1 MTMSPGTRALPALAV
16 AILLFAALTVGCKDD
31 ATNPG
36 GVPPST
42 DTKPAPPSPTANKS
56 GMRFVTVNAATAA
69 KGQASYAGCAGCHGA
84 KAEGKT
90 GLAPRLASESFL
102 AAASD
107 EFLINTIK
115 NGRAGTTMI
124 PWKNTFKDDEI
135 ENIVAWLRHTTPSEP
150 AELNNA
156 PLKGSAENGEK
167 LYREIC
173 SACHGRSGAGF
184 QETANGTGIGRKG
197 FLDGASNGF
206 IRYIAKNGKSQTAMR
221 PFDLKAKTAV
231 ANLSDQEIDDVVAH
245 LRKSAW

>member
-1 MTMSPGTRALPALAV
+1 MMSSGNRALTGLAIIAILAAALA
-16 AILLFAALTVGCKDD
+16 VGCKDD
-31 ATNPG
+31 AKKPG
-36 GVPPST
+36 GTPPPT
-42 DTKPAPPSPTANKS
+42 GTKPTPPTPDAKKG
-56 GMRFVTVNAATAA
+56 GMRFVTVNAANAA

-90 GLAPRLASESFL
+90 GIAPRLASKSFL

-107 EFLINTIK
+107 EFLIDTIK

-124 PWKNTFKDDEI
+124 PWKNSFKDEEI
-135 ENIVAWLRHTTPSEP
+135 QNIIAWLRHTTPSEP
-150 AELNNA
+150 VKLNNA
-156 PLKGSAENGEK
+156 PLKGDAANGEK
-167 LYREIC
+167 LYRDIC

-206 IRYIAKNGKSQTAMR
+206 IRYIAKNGKDQTAMR

-231 ANLSDQEIDDVVAH
+231 ANLTDQEIDDVIAH